1 MDDPHGIIKTFADS
15 YIANVPIMH
24 PDAAARQAMA
34 ALDGYLRS
42 SDFINIGSKD
52 TSGPQYIRVE
62 KREELRQ

>member
-1 MDDPHGIIKTFADS
+1 MDDPHGIVRTFAETYQQNLS
-15 YIANVPIMH
+15 LMH

-42 SDFINIGSKD
+42 SDFVNIGSKD

-62 KREELRQ
+62 KKEEVRM